1 MERTTQQITG
11 WEIEYLNIPY
21 KLLIESTIGKEELRI
36 RDDISLDQFKSL
48 LDDIGSE
55 QIYACINNVYKLYT
69 KDELIKAFNDSSKS
83 NT

>member
-21 KLLIESTIGKEELRI
+21 KLLTESTIGKEELRI

-55 QIYACINNVYKLYT
+55 QIYACINNVYRLYT
-69 KDELIKAFNDSSKS
+69 KDELIKAFKDSSKS
-83 NT
+83 GT